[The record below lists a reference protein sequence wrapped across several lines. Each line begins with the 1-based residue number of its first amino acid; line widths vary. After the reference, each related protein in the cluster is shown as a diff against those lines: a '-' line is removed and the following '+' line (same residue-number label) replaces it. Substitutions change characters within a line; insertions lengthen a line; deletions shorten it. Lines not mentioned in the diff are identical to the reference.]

1 MSTWMS
7 CYVTC
12 LHYRCV
18 QVCGWLRMSTWVS
31 CCVTCLH
38 YRCVQVCWWPRMS
51 TWVSCCVTCLHYR
64 CVDGWEWAHEWA
76 VVSPVCTTGVY
87 RCVGGWEWVHEWVH
101 LFALQVCTG
110 VWMAENEYTNELL
123 CHLFAL
129 QRRQVLCDV
138 TLITDDGKLSAHS
151 AVLAAAS
158 QFMCEQ
164 FQQLTRTE
172 WVNRSMHCRS
182 FTVIKQMDV
191 YYLEYLPMHWSK

>member
-1 MSTWMS
+1 MSENEYMS
-7 CYVTC
+7 ELLCH
-12 LHYRCV
+12 LFAL
-18 QVCGWLRMSTWVS
+18 QVC
-31 CCVTCLH
+31 
-38 YRCVQVCWWPRMS
+38 
-51 TWVSCCVTCLHYR
+51 
-64 CVDGWEWAHEWA
+64 
-76 VVSPVCTTGVY
+76 TGVWMAENE
-87 RCVGGWEWVHEWVH
+87 CMSELLCH

-158 QFMCEQ
+158 EFMCGQ

-172 WVNRSMHCRS
+172 
-182 FTVIKQMDV
+182 
-191 YYLEYLPMHWSK
+191 